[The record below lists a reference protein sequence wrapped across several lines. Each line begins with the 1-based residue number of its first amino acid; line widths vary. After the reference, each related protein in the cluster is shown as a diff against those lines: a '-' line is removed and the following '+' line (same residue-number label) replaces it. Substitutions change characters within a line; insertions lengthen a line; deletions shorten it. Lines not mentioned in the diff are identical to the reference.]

1 MSGIATP
8 PPATLEPD
16 KQPPP
21 SPDTPKPKAPR
32 GEAARKTLSAEAAA
46 KATAAITAP
55 DPTPTEGKE
64 TKPAD
69 AAAPEDEETPLQ
81 KAHYEKRMAD
91 LKAEVKAESE
101 KLAAERKAF
110 EESKKGRT
118 MAEDKK
124 PEAQAKF
131 ELPKIEMPDWDAL
144 KEDEDAVPHIK
155 KAFNSLLSAFNAL
168 AEKVG
173 GYDSDIDD
181 LVGYATK
188 MSEGRTK
195 RFNKSLAAAIE
206 GTVAKIKETYKIDEL
221 PEAVSHSFV
230 KMYQAGLLDI
240 DPHDDDATV
249 AHVLKAW
256 KLDNADLLE
265 KHAGENPAEKA
276 AEKKPVPAIRGASA
290 GGGDGTP
297 GLTKHDRI
305 RAILLQNHPELANR

>member
-1 MSGIATP
+1 MAVQEAIKTAAAVTPDPSKTETP
-8 PPATLEPD
+8 PASQTD
-16 KQPPP
+16 KPPQ
-21 SPDTPKPKAPR
+21 KPVR
-32 GEAARKTLSAEAAA
+32 GAAA
-46 KATAAITAP
+46 KATIEKASADAAKAATEAITG
-55 DPTPTEGKE
+55 DEKVSHE
-64 TKPAD
+64 TKPAE
-69 AAAPEDEETPLQ
+69 AKTLEGEETPLQ

-195 RFNKSLAAAIE
+195 RFNKRSE
-206 GTVAKIKETYKIDEL
+206 E
-221 PEAVSHSFV
+221 
-230 KMYQAGLLDI
+230 
-240 DPHDDDATV
+240 
-249 AHVLKAW
+249 
-256 KLDNADLLE
+256 
-265 KHAGENPAEKA
+265 
-276 AEKKPVPAIRGASA
+276 R
-290 GGGDGTP
+290 
-297 GLTKHDRI
+297 
-305 RAILLQNHPELANR
+305 